1 MTNPFKD
8 RKALSQAAV
17 IGLLTVVLGSMVIYR
32 FTTQTPVEKAR
43 ARAHIILQN
52 IYQLEQ
58 TYFHEKGTYL
68 PISRENNG
76 EILNLNNV
84 SGRFRYRVEA
94 DGRRFAAFAEA
105 DLNGNGKAE
114 IWLVDPQH
122 PDPILI
128 EQD

>member
-1 MTNPFKD
+1 MTKPFQD
-8 RKALSQAAV
+8 RKALPQLAG
-17 IGLLTVVLGSMVIYR
+17 IGLLAVVLGSMVIYR
-32 FTTQTPVEKAR
+32 FTTQTPAENER
-43 ARAHIILQN
+43 SLAHIILQN
-52 IYQLEQ
+52 LYQLEQ
-58 TYFHEKGTYL
+58 AYFQEKGTYL

-114 IWLVDPQH
+114 VWLVDPQH
-122 PDPILI
+122 PAPILI